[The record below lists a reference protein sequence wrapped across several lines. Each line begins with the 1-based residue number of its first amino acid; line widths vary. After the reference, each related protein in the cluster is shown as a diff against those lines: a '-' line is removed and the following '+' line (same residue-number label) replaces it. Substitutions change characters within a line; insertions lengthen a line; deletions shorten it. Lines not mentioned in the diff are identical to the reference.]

1 MLDLAVASFAGAHCS
16 DTLMNHAAGAFSTD
30 KAIALL
36 APFKDC
42 SDELT
47 KSSVTFRRC
56 NLQCLDAFHRGKGV
70 WVFCPP
76 NCEPSLPLYIS
87 ATIDCFSEIWGPL
100 WKLKDQ
106 QNPDKYS
113 AYVVGNGSIV
123 QWEYNEFTCPKLIE
137 ERFCHCI
144 SNKELEAGTDD
155 KPARG
160 TEDPYIPFDG
170 KEKLLIG
177 APTNSSSPSVPLEP
191 WTVNQRCS
199 VPISKVRT
207 QLREAGRLC
216 MVGVSKPYH
225 YNDSNQYQLQV
236 GYSGVNVS
244 ATRQYKRVPGQSL
257 KDILI
262 ELWAMEPEIRDP
274 KLLED
279 LHGVEVS
286 MCTYNAQRVSLAQIL
301 RLECMHHLLRDFSWQ
316 DPGYCTEHFL
326 TLEDTLRPK
335 RLVDA
340 LFKEKFD
347 YAVMLGL
354 KMLSK
359 TGVDRQDNLRVFLSS
374 ICTPK
379 PELATMISKEHS
391 WIGLLKDTATECAM
405 VAFGDSCLEFKYH
418 NGVLCGRTGHSA
430 LLSAIIPHSSM
441 LAPLRQGNPREES
454 KNTCQS
460 SINELEISSIASGKT
475 FSLGER
481 GALRLKSNLGGS
493 ALVMGWFMYSLSMK
507 VRSILGGEPVYRE
520 YTEID
525 HSEEG
530 RMVKPVPIIVMSDR
544 SRETI

>member
-16 DTLMNHAAGAFSTD
+16 DFLMNDAADAADALSTD
-30 KAIALL
+30 EPIALL

-42 SDELT
+42 SDELK

-56 NLQCLDAFHRGKGV
+56 NLQCLDAFHLGRGV

-87 ATIDCFSEIWGPL
+87 ATIDSFSDIWGPL

-106 QNPDKYS
+106 DNPDKCS
-113 AYVVGNGSIV
+113 AYVVGSGSIV
-123 QWEYNEFTCPKLIE
+123 QWEHNEFTSPELIE
-137 ERFCHCI
+137 ERFCHWI
-144 SNKELEAGTDD
+144 SNEELENGTDD
-155 KPARG
+155 ALGRG
-160 TEDPYIPFDG
+160 MKHPYIPFTG

-177 APTNSSSPSVPLEP
+177 APTDSSSASVSPEP

-199 VPISKVRT
+199 VPISKIRT

-216 MVGVSKPYH
+216 IVGASKPYH

-274 KLLED
+274 RLLED

-335 RLVDA
+335 RLLDA

-359 TGVDRQDNLRVFLSS
+359 TGVDKEDNLQVFLSS

-405 VAFGDSCLEFKYH
+405 VAFGESCLEFRYH
-418 NGVLCGRTGHSA
+418 KGVLCGRTGHSA
-430 LLSAIIPHSSM
+430 LLSAIIPHFSTSILHSSKF
-441 LAPLRQGNPREES
+441 APLRQD
-454 KNTCQS
+454 
-460 SINELEISSIASGKT
+460 ELERSPIATGKT

-493 ALVMGWFMYSLSMK
+493 ALVMGWSPYSVKMAL
-507 VRSILGGEPVYRE
+507 RSKLGSVPVHRE